1 MTARLALPL
10 IALVYAHTAAYA
22 QALVPA
28 GDTAAAHPKIASNR
42 WQEDWSPL
50 ADPAL
55 RTQPFD
61 RFKFVALGD
70 AAYASFGINLRE
82 RFESNHAS
90 ALGIGRARDSSLL
103 QRLQAHVDLRV
114 GEHWQLFTQVEDAR
128 AFDKRQQGPADANRA
143 DLRMAFLA
151 YTTPLGNGAFKWRV
165 GRQEFAF
172 DLQRFV
178 SLRDGPNVRQA
189 FDAAWVDY
197 ETGPWRVIAFVSQPA
212 QYANT
217 RNFDDFSNH
226 HLRFDTV
233 RVERHVLGTNEL
245 SLYYARYRQDAASF
259 VDASGD
265 ERRHI
270 LDARFAGAHRQMDW
284 DVEAMGQRGRVGSSR
299 ARAWA
304 MGIKTGYTLQTTAL
318 TPRLGLQVDTA
329 SGDRHPGDG
338 RVETFNPLFPNG
350 AYINLAGYTG
360 YANLLLVK
368 PMLTVQPTAT
378 LSVTAAVGLLWRQRT
393 ADAVYVQPD
402 IPLAGTA
409 GTGTRWTGHYLQLRG
424 DWKLNAHLQ
433 TALEVVQYQ
442 AGDSVRAA
450 GGHDSHYV
458 GCEMKFMW

>member
-1 MTARLALPL
+1 MTVRLALPL
-10 IALVYAHTAAYA
+10 IALLCAHPAACA
-22 QALVPA
+22 QTPLPA
-28 GDTAAAHPKIASNR
+28 GDAGAARPKIASNR

-50 ADPAL
+50 ANPAL
-55 RTQPFD
+55 RTQPLD
-61 RFKFVALGD
+61 RLKFVPLGD
-70 AAYASFGINLRE
+70 AAYASFGLNLRE
-82 RFESNHAS
+82 RFESNDAP
-90 ALGIGRARDSSLL
+90 ALGIGRQRDSDVL

-114 GEHWQLFTQVEDAR
+114 GAHWQLFTQLEDAR
-128 AFDKRQQGPADANRA
+128 AFDKRQHGPADANRA
-143 DLRMAFLA
+143 DLRMAFVA
-151 YTTPLGNGAFKWRV
+151 YNAPVGNGRLKWRV

-178 SLRDGPNVRQA
+178 SLRDGPNVRQS
-189 FDAAWVDY
+189 FDAAWVNY
-197 ETGPWRVIAFVSQPA
+197 ETGPWRVIAFVSQPV
-212 QYANT
+212 QYADE
-217 RNFDDFSNH
+217 RSFDDVSNG
-226 HLRFDTV
+226 HLRFDSV
-233 RVERHVLGTNEL
+233 RIERHVLGTNEL
-245 SLYYARYRQDAASF
+245 SLYYARYRQDDAGF
-259 VDASGD
+259 LDASGN

-270 LDARFAGAHRQMDW
+270 LDARFAGAHQRIDW

-304 MGIKTGYTLQTTAL
+304 VGLKAGYTWKTTPL

-329 SGDRHPGDG
+329 SGDHRPGDG

-368 PMLTVQPTAT
+368 PALTVQPSAT
-378 LSVTAAVGLLWRQRT
+378 LSVTAAMGLLWRQRT

-409 GTGTRWTGHYLQLRG
+409 GTGKRWTGRYLQLRG

-442 AGDSVRAA
+442 AGQSVRAA
-450 GGHDSHYV
+450 GGHNSRYL